1 MCAGKSR
8 LGRLAA
14 QRLGWP
20 LADSDKLLEERL
32 GEPIASFFDREGEQA
47 FRDREQEL
55 VLELLA
61 APGPAIVPLGGGA
74 VERRAGARRARRS
87 RRRARRGGSAT
98 WPGSAP
104 ASSGRPLARDRERFA
119 QLYAARRP
127 LYESVAGAVL
137 ADGAEKT
144 PAFVDA
150 LRPRQRRAAHGVVG
164 AGLPRVGRAPA
175 CWTRQQTCCR
185 RRALLRDRRRA
196 CRCSSTA
203 SGSRRL
209 AGATLT
215 VAVR

>member
-74 VERRAGARRARRS
+74 VERRPVRDALAGHDVVHVEVGLEVAWERARDS
-87 RRRARRGGSAT
+87 D
-98 WPGSAP
+98 
-104 ASSGRPLARDRERFA
+104 RPLARDRERFA

-127 LYESVAGAVL
+127 LYESVAGVVL

-150 LRPRQRRAAHGVVG
+150 LRRGSGGTRMVWSAP
-164 AGLPRVGRAPA
+164 GLSRVGR
-175 CWTRQQTCCR
+175 R
-185 RRALLRDRRRA
+185 RRAGR
-196 CRCSSTA
+196 
-203 SGSRRL
+203 GSRSAAAT
-209 AGATLT
+209 AGA
-215 VAVR
+215 AS